1 MSFCCGADEE
11 LYAVLLERFEAVPVK
26 IKYVGDRDEVV
37 IAATGD
43 VVKRLGV
50 VEVPRDVADA
60 NVASGEFERVAAAKE
75 KN

>member
-1 MSFCCGADEE
+1 MSFCCAGDRDDYIA
-11 LYAVLLERFEAVPVK
+11 LLEGLLAVTVK

-50 VEVPRDVADA
+50 VEVPKDIADA
-60 NVASGEFERVAAAKE
+60 NVASGEFERVPKE
-75 KN
+75 KS